1 MPLSQE
7 QKLFISLMDN
17 KAKAILKHGGQE
29 ALLMS
34 LCDKMGQIKNIMDS
48 SSKDELNQYCEHYEG
63 FYAYMKILE
72 QLAQGCAQGLFK
84 DISK

>member
-1 MPLSQE
+1 VPLTQE
-7 QKLFISLMDN
+7 QKHFISLMDS
-17 KAKAILKHGGQE
+17 KAKTILKHGGQE

-48 SSKDELNQYCEHYEG
+48 SSKDELNQYCERYEG
-63 FYAYMKILE
+63 FYAYMKLLE

-84 DISK
+84 DILK